1 MSWPLTA
8 RSRPERL
15 RGVGDDGGLVGRGP
29 LARPEPLDGL
39 VAADG
44 LGGRVRSPARNRWT
58 ASWLSGGW
66 AATAVAELRTASM
79 APSTIPR
86 MSFDMGSSLVGGGPV
101 RGCGLPAGPLWC
113 RTAACARSLTA
124 G

>member
-8 RSRPERL
+8 RSPARNAWVASATTVGWSAEARSPARNRWTASLRL
-15 RGVGDDGGLVGRGP
+15 MGW
-29 LARPEPLDGL
+29 
-39 VAADG
+39 ADAS
-44 LGGRVRSPARNRWT
+44 RSPARNRWT

-86 MSFDMGSSLVGGGPV
+86 MSFDMGSLPG
-101 RGCGLPAGPLWC
+101 RGV
-113 RTAACARSLTA
+113 ARSAVA
-124 G
+124 GCRPVPSGVGPQPAPGR